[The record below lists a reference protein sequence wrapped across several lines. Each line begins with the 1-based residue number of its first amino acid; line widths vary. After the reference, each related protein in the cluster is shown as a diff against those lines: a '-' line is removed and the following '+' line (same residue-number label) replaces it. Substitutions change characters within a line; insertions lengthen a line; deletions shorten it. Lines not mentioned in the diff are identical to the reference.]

1 MIKSIR
7 KILIAVLIIILIF
20 SGGVITGFVYRGKA
34 KPKFKIIKQTEIK
47 TKIVVRNIYK
57 MPKKTLLS
65 ELSAYDQ
72 GQPGLE
78 IIQIDNETIKATAR
92 LHRREWSRE
101 ATLKIE
107 VASNPN
113 WKLYIGIGSGLFIV
127 GGLAGILITRKMR

>member
-1 MIKSIR
+1 MIKLIK
-7 KILIAVLIIILIF
+7 KILAAIIIIILIYT
-20 SGGVITGFVYRGKA
+20 GGVVTGYIYRGKA

-47 TKIVVRNIYK
+47 TKIVVRNIYR
-57 MPKKTLLS
+57 MPRKNLLD

-78 IIQIDNETIKATAR
+78 IIQIDQETIKATAY

-127 GGLAGILITRKMR
+127 GGLTGILIARKR